1 VAYNFSPNPKPR
13 YHLNI
18 EEEKMEE
25 QNSAFESQGDYRS
38 SEGNLTLGL
47 TMLFVGLALGAL
59 TALLI
64 APKTGKQMRR
74 TLRRKYED
82 AREAMDDLTDHAG
95 DWIDRGSEWAE
106 KAKSRVAP
114 LAKPFRR

>member
-1 VAYNFSPNPKPR
+1 MNLMSDQTSDFAR
-13 YHLNI
+13 
-18 EEEKMEE
+18 
-25 QNSAFESQGDYRS
+25 QGDYRS
-38 SEGNLTLGL
+38 SESNLSTGLTL
-47 TMLFVGLALGAL
+47 LFIGLALGAL
-59 TALLI
+59 TALLL

-82 AREAMDDLTDHAG
+82 ARDAMEDIGDQAG
-95 DWIDRGSEWAE
+95 DWIDKGSEWAD

>member
-1 VAYNFSPNPKPR
+1 
-13 YHLNI
+13 
-18 EEEKMEE
+18 MDD
-25 QNSAFESQGDYRS
+25 QNNDFAQEGEYRS
-38 SEGNLTLGL
+38 SGGNVSLGMTL
-47 TMLFVGLALGAL
+47 LFVGLAIGAV
-59 TALLI
+59 TALLM

-82 AREAMDDLTDHAG
+82 ARDVMEDLGDQAG
-95 DWIDRGSEWAE
+95 DWVDKGSEWAD